1 MCLLQR
7 SCLCRP
13 HVENIF
19 QTFLAASLLKV
30 GHQVERL
37 LPVADLRFTFFQGEA
52 PNSRDA
58 AKLLNSYFR
67 FLGRER
73 IVTFLYEPVFKL
85 KRSLNVCLG
94 KIRPSEVGFSPIQTQ
109 HCRDW
114 QQNPSWDL
122 GLRRLRICYLFHRG
136 IFSQERP
143 GRLMFLAECV
153 RTPFSRR

>member
-1 MCLLQR
+1 MSPSEVLFTPS
-7 SCLCRP
+7 SCGKCIPNLP
-13 HVENIF
+13 GGQPTKSWPSGGV
-19 QTFLAASLLKV
+19 TV
-30 GHQVERL
+30 

-52 PNSRDA
+52 PNSRNA

-73 IVTFLYEPVFKL
+73 IATFLYAPVFKL
-85 KRSLNVCLG
+85 KWSLNVCLG
-94 KIRPSEVGFSPIQTQ
+94 KIRLSEKGFCPIQTQ

-136 IFSQERP
+136 ILSQERP

-153 RTPFSRR
+153 